1 MERVL
6 AVITSAI
13 LVVVIVEPS
22 AVVVVSI
29 TGRRLI
35 KLPLWSLKAAFE
47 GKTFVLVRSR
57 RFWVIVTSVRLVFPA
72 NAKSPKEVTDAGMET
87 DVRRLLRNAEAPMEV
102 TEEGIVRDVRRLFWN
117 APSPMAVTS
126 EGMAAEVMFLLL
138 KALGPIMVT
147 VEGMDKTLL
156 MGVPEESF
164 WIIIMERCGTFSIS
178 LPLGFLKTA
187 EGGKAFSAV
196 FLSRFSERVIMIPLL
211 PAKANSPREVT
222 KAGIETEVMFL
233 SRNAEAPMD
242 VIAGG
247 MNKSLLTVVPDGSF

>member
-35 KLPLWSLKAAFE
+35 ELPLWSLKAGFE

-72 NAKSPKEVTDAGMET
+72 KAKSPKEVTDAGMET
-87 DVRRLLRNAEAPMEV
+87 DVRLLLRNADAPMEV
-102 TEEGIVRDVRRLFWN
+102 NKELEGIVRDVRRLFWN
-117 APSPMAVTS
+117 ALSPMAVTS
-126 EGMAAEVMFLLL
+126 EGMAAEVML
-138 KALGPIMVT
+138 
-147 VEGMDKTLL
+147 
-156 MGVPEESF
+156 
-164 WIIIMERCGTFSIS
+164 
-178 LPLGFLKTA
+178 
-187 EGGKAFSAV
+187 
-196 FLSRFSERVIMIPLL
+196 
-211 PAKANSPREVT
+211 
-222 KAGIETEVMFL
+222 L

-247 MNKSLLTVVPDGSF
+247 MNKSLLTMVPEGSF